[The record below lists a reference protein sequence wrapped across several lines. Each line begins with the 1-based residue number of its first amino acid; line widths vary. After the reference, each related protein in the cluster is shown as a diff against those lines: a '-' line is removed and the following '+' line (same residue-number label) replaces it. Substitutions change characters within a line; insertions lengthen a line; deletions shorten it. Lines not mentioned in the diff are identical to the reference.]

1 MKLASFSK
9 LYLIAAV
16 VFVGGLL
23 AIYYQA
29 QKAETSNQNALAEA
43 AAKGSLIAELRQ
55 LMTDR
60 ETGQR
65 GYLITGAP
73 LFLQPY
79 RESEDLLQGVLEKL
93 EGRLDRPSFERLK
106 LLVGQQ
112 FNHLQETISFKDAGR
127 EAEAEALV
135 LSGRGK
141 QLMDEVRRISQ
152 RELEISQAQ
161 LESTRKDLEV
171 WSSVL
176 RNLIYA
182 SVAVLVLILTLS
194 FVAVDRLLIN
204 PLRIIERQLAEFA
217 RGGAGEV
224 EGIKTRI
231 DEITH
236 FSTRVSQFVKTVK
249 QADRALFEVNRTKQ
263 QYLADMIEAV
273 PDALI
278 VTDYAGSILRCNKA
292 AEALFGYEATQLI
305 GQQVEVLLPVEL
317 GALHKKH
324 RERFLSN
331 PVDRPMRTG
340 AEFFGQTKDGKR
352 VPLTISLNLFN
363 ASDAKQIILSLRDV
377 TEIKET
383 QQQLEKSVNDLRSVE
398 SKRNQIF
405 GMVAHELRTPVA
417 AISMMAQQHDDDEW
431 LQDRDDLK
439 RTARDLLNTID
450 DMRMVINPTLARPI
464 RSETFTVQQLNAS
477 VAANVAS
484 IVSASGVRY
493 EQANAIPMVF
503 NELEFSS
510 DTYRVRSAVTNVVKN
525 ACIHS
530 QGDKVWMISRLYMGR
545 NEKQYLEWLV
555 MDNGV
560 GIPEDEI
567 ERLFRSGERGK
578 SKAEGSGL
586 GLFITKSWIE
596 EIGGKV
602 EYRRRSGGGSC
613 FGIRVPLVSPSE
625 QSSAADKDEK
635 VQRQKVLSYT
645 AKLNVLF
652 VEDEIMLRML
662 GQKLLSTMVNDIDVA
677 VNGVEGLSRFDPA
690 YHNIV
695 MTDYFMPEMSGVD
708 MIRQLRAD
716 GFDGPIIGVT
726 AATIGEQI
734 GEMLNAGADLVLP
747 KPLTKDSF
755 IGAIAELARKRRLD
769 EAIVDE
775 DRS

>member
-1 MKLASFSK
+1 MKLASFGK
-9 LYLIAAV
+9 LYLTVAV

-23 AIYYQA
+23 ATYYHA

-55 LMTDR
+55 LMTDL

-65 GYLITGAP
+65 AYLITGAP

-79 RESEDLLQGVLEKL
+79 RESEDLLRGVLEQL

-112 FNHLQETISFKDAGR
+112 LNHLQETISLKDAGR
-127 EAEAEALV
+127 EAEAKALV

-141 QLMDEVRRISQ
+141 QLMDEVRRISK

-161 LESTRKDLEV
+161 LELTRQDLEV

-182 SVAVLVLILTLS
+182 SVAILLLILILS
-194 FVAVDRLLIN
+194 FVAVDRLLIK

-217 RGGAGEV
+217 RGSAGEV

-249 QADRALFEVNRTKQ
+249 QADRALFEANRTKQ

-352 VPLTISLNLFN
+352 VPLAISLNLFN

-383 QQQLEKSVNDLRSVE
+383 QKQLEKSVNDLRSVE

-510 DTYRVRSAVTNVVKN
+510 DTYRVRIAVTNVVKN

-567 ERLFRSGERGK
+567 ERLFRSGERGE

-602 EYRRRSGGGSC
+602 EYRRRSRGGSC

-625 QSSAADKDEK
+625 QSSAAVENEK

-726 AATIGEQI
+726 AATIGEQT

-755 IGAIAELARKRRLD
+755 TGAIAELASKRRLV
-769 EAIVDE
+769 EVIVDE

>member
-1 MKLASFSK
+1 
-9 LYLIAAV
+9 
-16 VFVGGLL
+16 
-23 AIYYQA
+23 
-29 QKAETSNQNALAEA
+29 
-43 AAKGSLIAELRQ
+43 
-55 LMTDR
+55 
-60 ETGQR
+60 
-65 GYLITGAP
+65 
-73 LFLQPY
+73 
-79 RESEDLLQGVLEKL
+79 
-93 EGRLDRPSFERLK
+93 
-106 LLVGQQ
+106 
-112 FNHLQETISFKDAGR
+112 
-127 EAEAEALV
+127 
-135 LSGRGK
+135 
-141 QLMDEVRRISQ
+141 MDEVRRISQ

-194 FVAVDRLLIN
+194 FVAVDRLLIK

-217 RGGAGEV
+217 RGSVDEV

-249 QADRALFEVNRTKQ
+249 QADRALFEANRTKQ
-263 QYLADMIEAV
+263 QYLADMIEDV

-305 GQQVEVLLPVEL
+305 GQQVEVLIPVEL

-331 PVDRPMRTG
+331 PVDRPMRPG

-352 VPLTISLNLFN
+352 VPLAISLNLFN

-383 QQQLEKSVNDLRSVE
+383 QRQLEKSVNDLRSVE

-450 DMRMVINPTLARPI
+450 DMRMVINPTLERPI

-510 DTYRVRSAVTNVVKN
+510 DTYRVRIAVTNVVKN

-567 ERLFRSGERGK
+567 ERLFRSGERGE

-625 QSSAADKDEK
+625 QSSAAVKDEK

-677 VNGVEGLSRFDPA
+677 VNGVEGLSRLDPTH
-690 YHNIV
+690 HNIV

-769 EAIVDE
+769 EVIVDE